1 MHRAL
6 PLALV
11 VLALA
16 CDKSSTPPT
25 TEPSTPVAT
34 PATPT
39 TPADPPPTSEPA
51 APPPAEGKLV
61 GLELGDRACYVHL
74 ETDGKPV
81 SIEGD
86 FELCAGGKDDAN
98 RLVGRFVIV
107 TTEKGNVL
115 AASCQGDA
123 DCGKSDVVDVVVALA
138 GKVDTSAPVA
148 LDALDADQALARLGK
163 PASKKTEKWEA
174 DGGMYTTWTW
184 PDKGVELITSA
195 DGVAHAVTCEKSCT
209 FATGKGIALGAT
221 AAAVKKAYGKEVN
234 KRESSK
240 QTIIVGDVY
249 GGLFFDIEGDKV
261 VRIFAGAAAE

>member
-6 PLALV
+6 PFALV
-11 VLALA
+11 LFALA
-16 CDKSSTPPT
+16 CDKSSTPT
-25 TEPSTPVAT
+25 TAPSTAVAT

-39 TPADPPPTSEPA
+39 TPADPPPTTEPA
-51 APPPAEGKLV
+51 APPPSEGKLV

-81 SIEGD
+81 SLEGN

-98 RLVGRFVIV
+98 RLVGRSVIV

-115 AASCQGDA
+115 AASCQGDVN
-123 DCGKSDVVDVVVALA
+123 CGKSDVVDVVIALA
-138 GKVDTSAPVA
+138 GKVDTSVPVA

-163 PASKKTEKWEA
+163 PASKKTEKWEV

-195 DGVAHAVTCEKSCT
+195 DGVAHAVTCEKTCT
-209 FATGKGIALGAT
+209 FATAKGIALGAT
-221 AAAVKKAYGKEVN
+221 AAAVKKAYGKAVN
-234 KRESSK
+234 KGESSK
-240 QTIIVGDVY
+240 KTIIVGDVY
-249 GGLFFDIEGDKV
+249 GGLFFDIEADKV
-261 VRIFAGAAAE
+261 VRIFSGSAAE